1 MATAPNC
8 FYCDPN
14 HEGRLALMIRVGKMN
29 EGVLYLFKDQA
40 HKGRCVIAID
50 DHKSELFDL
59 AEQQRHDY
67 MDDVSAACAAIK
79 KLWGCTKVNC
89 GAYGDKL
96 PHLHFHLVP
105 KYEGGFEFGG
115 SFAIAN
121 ENPVFL
127 SDEEYAEMIAQLRE
141 ELNITKD

>member
-1 MATAPNC
+1 MAEKNSEC
-8 FYCDPN
+8 FYCNPN
-14 HEGRLALMIRVGKMN
+14 HQGRLELMMEVGKMK
-29 EGVLYLFKDQA
+29 EGILYLFKDQA
-40 HKGRCVIAID
+40 HPGRCVVAVD

-59 AEQQRHDY
+59 STQQRHDF
-67 MDDVSAACAAIK
+67 MDDVAAAAGAIK
-79 KLWGCTKVNC
+79 KLWGCTKINY

-115 SFAIAN
+115 SFAIGN

-127 SDEEYAEMIAQLRE
+127 SDAEYADMVEKLKK
-141 ELNITKD
+141 ELQIQ

>member
-14 HEGRLALMIRVGKMN
+14 HEGRMALMMRVGEMK

-40 HKGRCVIAID
+40 HKGRCVVAVD
-50 DHKSELFDL
+50 DHKAELFDL
-59 AEQQRHDY
+59 TEQQRHDY
-67 MDDVSAACAAIK
+67 MDDVSAAAAAVK
-79 KLWGCTKVNC
+79 KLWGCTKINY

-96 PHLHFHLVP
+96 PHLHFHIVP

-115 SFAIAN
+115 SFAIGN
-121 ENPVFL
+121 DQPVFL
-127 SDEEYAEMIAQLRE
+127 SDEEYAEMIAQLKA

>member
-14 HEGRLALMIRVGKMN
+14 HEGRLALMIPVGKMK
-29 EGVLYLFKDQA
+29 VSTLHLFKDQA
-40 HKGRCVIAID
+40 HKGRCIVSLN

-59 AEQQRHDY
+59 TEEERKDY
-67 MDDVSAACAAIK
+67 MDDVAAAAAAVK
-79 KLWGCTKVNC
+79 KLWGCTKVNL

-96 PHLHFHLVP
+96 PHLHFHIVP
-105 KYEGGFEFGG
+105 KYEGGPEFGG
-115 SFAIAN
+115 SFAISY

-127 SDEEYAEMIAQLRE
+127 SDDEYAEMIAQLKAE
-141 ELNITKD
+141 MNID